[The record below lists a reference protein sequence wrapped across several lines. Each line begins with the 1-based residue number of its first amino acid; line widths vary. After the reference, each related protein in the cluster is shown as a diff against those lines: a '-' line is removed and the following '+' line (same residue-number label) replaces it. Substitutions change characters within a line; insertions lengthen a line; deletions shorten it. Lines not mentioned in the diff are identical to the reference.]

1 VDMPPVCDTMAY
13 SPSMFAGLCS
23 QAGPGGPPDPVS
35 TASVSSESTS
45 GGGGPMYPPPLGG
58 SAGFPALPPPSLAA
72 SYPALFPKFHG
83 HPGAFGGYRLPP
95 PPMPPPE
102 EDDVKDDPKVTLE
115 HKDMWEVFNKHGTE
129 MVITKS
135 GR

>member
-1 VDMPPVCDTMAY
+1 MPPVCDTMAY
-13 SPSMFAGLCS
+13 SPSMFAGIGS
-23 QAGPGGPPDPVS
+23 APPS
-35 TASVSSESTS
+35 KTETLSSVNTS
-45 GGGGPMYPPPLGG
+45 VADTSPLGYPPASGF
-58 SAGFPALPPPSLAA
+58 AGMPPPSLAA

-83 HPGAFGGYRLPP
+83 HPGALGGYPRLPP
-95 PPMPPPE
+95 PPVPIPDD
-102 EDDVKDDPKVTLE
+102 DDVKDDPKVTLE

>member
-1 VDMPPVCDTMAY
+1 MPVDMPPVCDTMAY
-13 SPSMFAGLCS
+13 SPSMFAGIGS
-23 QAGPGGPPDPVS
+23 TPPSKTEATPLVHTS
-35 TASVSSESTS
+35 VATTEASPMGYPPTS
-45 GGGGPMYPPPLGG
+45 GF
-58 SAGFPALPPPSLAA
+58 AGLPPPSLAH

-83 HPGAFGGYRLPP
+83 HPGALGAYPRLPP
-95 PPMPPPE
+95 PPVPLPE
-102 EDDVKDDPKVTLE
+102 DDDVKDDPKVTLE